1 MKINQIHHYSTNY
14 HVLKI
19 FQDLSIFSFKNVL
32 SSDFNFLTLHKKQ
45 KLSSHIQNCSNL
57 L

>member
-45 KLSSHIQNCSNL
+45 KISSHI
-57 L
+57 